1 MAAKS
6 TKLSSTLSIV
16 EKTGLNKQ
24 GKEILKKVTLGKI
37 AMDAADQDV
46 YDVVKAIGDILTYPV
61 NEIQKVDNTVITN
74 A

>member
-6 TKLSSTLSIV
+6 TKLSCTLSIV

-24 GKEILKKVTLGKI
+24 GKDILKKVTLGKI

-46 YDVVKAIGDILTYPV
+46 YDVVKAVGDILTYPV
-61 NEIQKVDNTVITN
+61 NEIQKVDNSVITN